1 MIFIGMFLL
10 LQEIKFYIFRGDK
23 MEKLNVA
30 LIVTVIIL
38 VGALGVA
45 SGYMFFVKN
54 NTTSNQTPMNITNNT
69 NVTNQTIPYSSE
81 YITFSKARSIAK
93 SYAATGVATSDP
105 ILVKAQNGDAVYYST
120 YTFDGATIGGI
131 IINAKTG
138 KVLAIQQNVPE
149 QTTTQTVY
157 TSPTDN
163 GNYQDTSDSQDNG
176 DDQQDQSTPDDTN
189 DNSGDSGY
197 TGDDGNYT

>member
-1 MIFIGMFLL
+1 
-10 LQEIKFYIFRGDK
+10 

-45 SGYMFFVKN
+45 SGYMFFGKN
-54 NTTSNQTPMNITNNT
+54 NTTSNQTPMNTTNNT
-69 NVTNQTIPYSSE
+69 TVTNQTIPYSSE

-120 YTFDGATIGGI
+120 YTFNGAVIGGI

-149 QTTTQTVY
+149 KTTTQTVY

-163 GNYQDTSDSQDNG
+163 GNNYQDTSN
-176 DDQQDQSTPDDTN
+176 DQPDQSTPDTTNDSGDYSDTSNTGDTSDTGDTN
-189 DNSGDSGY
+189 SN
-197 TGDDGNYT
+197 NQ

>member
-1 MIFIGMFLL
+1 
-10 LQEIKFYIFRGDK
+10 

-45 SGYMFFVKN
+45 SGYMFFGKN
-54 NTTSNQTPMNITNNT
+54 NTTSNQTPMNITNDT

-120 YTFDGATIGGI
+120 YTFNGATIGGI

-163 GNYQDTSDSQDNG
+163 GNNYQDTSDSQDNG
-176 DDQQDQSTPDDTN
+176 NDQQDQSTPDNTN
-189 DNSGDSGY
+189 DNSGDYSD
-197 TGDDGNYT
+197 TGDTGDTGNTSSYNQ

>member
-1 MIFIGMFLL
+1 
-10 LQEIKFYIFRGDK
+10 

-54 NTTSNQTPMNITNNT
+54 NTTSNQTPMNTTNNT

-120 YTFDGATIGGI
+120 YTFNGAVIGGI

-163 GNYQDTSDSQDNG
+163 GNNYQDTSDSQDNG
-176 DDQQDQSTPDDTN
+176 NDQQDQSTPDNTN
-189 DNSGDSGY
+189 DNSGDYSD
-197 TGDDGNYT
+197 TGDTGDTGNTSSYNQ